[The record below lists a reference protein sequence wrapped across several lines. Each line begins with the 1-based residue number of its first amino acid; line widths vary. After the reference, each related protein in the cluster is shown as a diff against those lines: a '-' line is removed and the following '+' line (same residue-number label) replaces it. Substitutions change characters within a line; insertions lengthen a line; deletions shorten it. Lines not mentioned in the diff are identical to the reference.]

1 MLRFR
6 PRLYHVYQYTQ
17 STTTLF
23 LLPGKNSR
31 GWLLLTCVSKDGVNR
46 GRSEEEKG
54 RTKRMANIRCYSA
67 LARSDVIDK
76 VHHYS
81 GVPYKSEPCPRSL
94 TWPSRLF
101 QATHRGASIKGEH
114 GLRSIVSFS
123 QTPKWYSPSSTN
135 MSQPHV
141 DLMIARFLH
150 STNSWHFLDTAWLS
164 CLFSCGP
171 MLVWPPSSPHPFAV
185 VGQITSQAA
194 LGWPV
199 TQHAYGGAAGSVAGD
214 VQESDMWF
222 ELNADVKSVTELKL
236 LFVVDPDEWQAQ
248 AFSFTSPAT
257 QCRRRPLFD
266 FAHGR
271 RVAIRMEPKGLK
283 QNLLQ
288 FAAGQAFGKIAKPIV
303 TKLLK
308 HLGMEVMSGEK
319 LFDLLWSLLQ
329 AVLPTASDDDL
340 LAILGKRTW
349 KQAVICQ

>member
-1 MLRFR
+1 
-6 PRLYHVYQYTQ
+6 
-17 STTTLF
+17 
-23 LLPGKNSR
+23 
-31 GWLLLTCVSKDGVNR
+31 
-46 GRSEEEKG
+46 
-54 RTKRMANIRCYSA
+54 
-67 LARSDVIDK
+67 
-76 VHHYS
+76 
-81 GVPYKSEPCPRSL
+81 
-94 TWPSRLF
+94 
-101 QATHRGASIKGEH
+101 
-114 GLRSIVSFS
+114 
-123 QTPKWYSPSSTN
+123 
-135 MSQPHV
+135 
-141 DLMIARFLH
+141 
-150 STNSWHFLDTAWLS
+150 
-164 CLFSCGP
+164 
-171 MLVWPPSSPHPFAV
+171 
-185 VGQITSQAA
+185 
-194 LGWPV
+194 
-199 TQHAYGGAAGSVAGD
+199 
-214 VQESDMWF
+214 MWF

-271 RVAIRMEPKGLK
+271 RVAIRMEPQGLK